1 MRRLAF
7 SLLGLLTLASAYGQS
22 DFTGTYGLRTPED
35 ATRVARLAG
44 RTAPFGRLSL
54 HVSDRFTLEVGDRVR
69 HGRYRVDDDHLT
81 LYADDGETMGGLLE
95 DGRVDLGGLRFEKS
109 TRSASVR
116 RFPTDASTGR
126 LRRVDGVL
134 TVGDPAPSEVA
145 IAPHVIVEKAA
156 PVVPPAVFAPA
167 PEVPVV
173 PPAMKPRV
181 SLLRADDV
189 FGAWTVRRN
198 GLEDKGMR
206 MELRRDGT
214 FHFEMKGATSDGTW
228 TLENGD
234 VVLVWSKIDGDV
246 VELNTIRK
254 SIPVADDAS
263 AFQIDTYRYERATD
277 K

>member
-7 SLLGLLTLASAYGQS
+7 LLLGLFILASAYGQS
-22 DFTGTYGLRTPED
+22 GFTGTYGLRTPED
-35 ATRVARLAG
+35 ASRVARLAG
-44 RTAPFGRLSL
+44 KSIPFGRLSL

-81 LYADDGETMGGLLE
+81 LYADDGETMGGIVRE
-95 DGRVDLGGLRFEKS
+95 GRVDLGGLRFEKS
-109 TRSASVR
+109 ANSATVR

-145 IAPHVIVEKAA
+145 PLPPMVVVEKA
-156 PVVPPAVFAPA
+156 PPPAVFVPA
-167 PEVPVV
+167 PEIPVV
-173 PPAMKPRV
+173 PPAMRTTRV
-181 SLLRADDV
+181 SLLRSDDV

-214 FHFEMKGATSDGTW
+214 FHFAMKGATSDGTW

-246 VELNTIRK
+246 VELDTIRK
-254 SIPVADDAS
+254 TIPFAEDGS

-277 K
+277 R

>member
-7 SLLGLLTLASAYGQS
+7 SLLGLLALASAYGQS

-35 ATRVARLAG
+35 ASRVARLAG
-44 RTAPFGRLSL
+44 KSVPFGRLSL

-81 LYADDGETMGGLLE
+81 LYAEDGETMGGIVRE
-95 DGRVDLGGLRFEKS
+95 GRVQLGGLRFEKS
-109 TRSASVR
+109 ANSATAR

-134 TVGDPAPSEVA
+134 TVGDPAPSEATSV
-145 IAPHVIVEKAA
+145 PHVIVEKS
-156 PVVPPAVFAPA
+156 PPPAVFVPA
-167 PEVPVV
+167 PEIPVV
-173 PPAMKPRV
+173 PPAMRATRV
-181 SLLRADDV
+181 SLLRADDC

-206 MELRRDGT
+206 MDLRRDGT
-214 FHFEMKGATSDGTW
+214 FHFEMKGATSDGMW
-228 TLENGD
+228 TLENGA
-234 VVLVWSKIDGDV
+234 VVLVWSKIDGDL
-246 VELNTIRK
+246 VEPGTVRK
-254 SIPVADDAS
+254 TIPVAEDAS